1 MDIETEKLLAL
12 KAFFL
17 AHKIYDNSVSK
28 PTAMN
33 MIDSAIAQLKQRAPA
48 KDKLNLAF
56 YHLVRSE
63 VARDLDQNA
72 AVIDR
77 KAAQLICNELDNP
90 LYDYYMKIESA
101 VVIKK
106 SLHGISTL
114 NIVDEGEIPHRDIAA
129 NALDLVWRKLS
140 YEQIDF
146 IDHTTLAQLFDEQ
159 GLTY

>member
-1 MDIETEKLLAL
+1 MEVEQEKILAL

-33 MIDSAIAQLKQRAPA
+33 MIDSAIEQLKQRDTT
-48 KDKLNLAF
+48 KDRLNLAF

-63 VARDLDQNA
+63 VVRDLDQDTK
-72 AVIDR
+72 VIDR
-77 KAAQLICNELDNP
+77 KAAQQICNELDNP
-90 LYDYYMKIESA
+90 LYNFFMKIESA

-114 NIVDEGEIPHRDIAA
+114 NIVDEGEMPHRDIAA
-129 NALDLVWRKLS
+129 NALDLVWRRLS

-146 IDHTTLAQLFDEQ
+146 IDHTTLAQLFDEH